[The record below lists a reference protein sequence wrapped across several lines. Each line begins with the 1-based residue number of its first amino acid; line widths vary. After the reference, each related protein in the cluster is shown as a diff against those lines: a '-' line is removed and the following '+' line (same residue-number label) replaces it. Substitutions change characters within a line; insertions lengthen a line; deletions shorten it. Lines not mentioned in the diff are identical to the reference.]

1 MSRSSEETKSFQAK
15 FGGYGAVIL
24 IIFLII
30 RLNMDYDDIEE
41 QNLQAYW
48 LYAEVALICA
58 SVQIGICFIYI
69 LHLCF
74 AICIDIEK
82 LTKYA
87 TCVFMIMLFC
97 SIMTCIVYMFLLI
110 SDNKEVTKFRFVDG
124 TEGTYSY
131 MLQVCCMIKLF
142 VDMFL
147 FSLIC
152 FGCISLPFALKE
164 IFCSNEQ
171 NTSVPRA
178 SSPNKVNTLAVITD
192 LDSQV

>member
-15 FGGYGAVIL
+15 FGVYGSAIL

-30 RLNMDYDDIEE
+30 RLNMEYDDIEE
-41 QNLQAYW
+41 QKLQAYW
-48 LYAEVALICA
+48 LYANVALICA

-69 LHLCF
+69 LRLCF
-74 AICIDIEK
+74 AICTDNENLLK
-82 LTKYA
+82 CA
-87 TCVFMIMLFC
+87 TGVFMATLFC
-97 SIMTCIVYMFLLI
+97 SIMTCIVYMFILI

-147 FSLIC
+147 FALIC
-152 FGCISLPFALKE
+152 FSCIFLPFGIKE

-178 SSPNKVNTLAVITD
+178 SSPNKANTLAVITD
-192 LDSQV
+192 LESQA